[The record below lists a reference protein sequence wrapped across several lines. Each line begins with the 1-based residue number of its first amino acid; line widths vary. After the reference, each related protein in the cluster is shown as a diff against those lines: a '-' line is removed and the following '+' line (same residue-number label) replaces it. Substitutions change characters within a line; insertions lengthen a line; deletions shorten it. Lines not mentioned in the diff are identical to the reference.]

1 VLAEL
6 DSEAELLQVL
16 TAEARNRP
24 ELLKTAVDHLVGSTL
39 DRFAGWLTERS
50 EPPMSPGEAA
60 AFATLSLGGLISSRL
75 LNAMLNLASRVDD
88 AALVEAGVTL
98 LSPVLRDGPAR

>member
-1 VLAEL
+1 
-6 DSEAELLQVL
+6 
-16 TAEARNRP
+16 
-24 ELLKTAVDHLVGSTL
+24 
-39 DRFAGWLTERS
+39 
-50 EPPMSPGEAA
+50 MSPGEAA